1 MKYEG
6 NVNPVAFHS
15 AVLISNTSFII
26 QGGLDKNYNVI
37 KDCYIYNFEMNSFN
51 KINIPLIPKVFGH
64 KLSFNEEERK
74 VYIVGGMDNFKYVG
88 DENLIYQPENMND
101 DLFEQNEDE
110 LVFYPMKQIFEMEL
124 NENI

>member
-1 MKYEG
+1 
-6 NVNPVAFHS
+6 
-15 AVLISNTSFII
+15 
-26 QGGLDKNYNVI
+26 
-37 KDCYIYNFEMNSFN
+37 
-51 KINIPLIPKVFGH
+51 
-64 KLSFNEEERK
+64 
-74 VYIVGGMDNFKYVG
+74 MDNFKYVG